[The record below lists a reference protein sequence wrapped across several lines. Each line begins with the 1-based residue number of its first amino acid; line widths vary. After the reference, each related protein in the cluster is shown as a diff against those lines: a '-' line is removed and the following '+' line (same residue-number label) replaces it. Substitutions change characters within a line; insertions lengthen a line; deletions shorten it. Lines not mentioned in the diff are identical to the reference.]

1 MAVAVAVAVAVDIV
15 VSSGV
20 VLGRASSTVVVG
32 RVRSKTV
39 VGTAVRSICGGGE
52 VVGVVV
58 LGK

>member
-1 MAVAVAVAVAVDIV
+1 MAVAVAVDIV

-39 VGTAVRSICGGGE
+39 VGIAVRSICGGGE